1 MKITLKHYWLPL
13 ILLLALLFI
22 SVFKDD
28 ITPDY
33 RNTPNAAFL
42 SPSTLQNSRISTL
55 LTHPLFWFSAVIYTI
70 LFILLPTLI
79 IKFTFKQ
86 KSLTAFTCYVLGSI
100 SILLYLAIFANSP
113 LLDQVVVSKVN
124 RYIHS
129 PILVLFLWAAYTLT
143 ISTKHDE

>member
-1 MKITLKHYWLPL
+1 MKLTLKYSWLPFS
-13 ILLLALLFI
+13 LLLLLLVI

-42 SPSTLQNSRISTL
+42 SPETLQSSRISTL
-55 LTHPLFWFSAVIYTI
+55 LTHPLFWLSALIYTI
-70 LFILLPTLI
+70 LFTLLPTLI
-79 IKFTFKQ
+79 IKFTFQQ
-86 KSLTAFTCYVLGSI
+86 KSLTAFTSYVLGCI

-124 RYIHS
+124 RYLHS

-143 ISTKHDE
+143 TSIKHDE

>member
-1 MKITLKHYWLPL
+1 MKITLKNNWISLS
-13 ILLLALLFI
+13 LLLALLFI

-42 SPSTLQNSRISTL
+42 SPEVLNSSRISTII
-55 LTHPLFWFSAVIYTI
+55 TYPLFWLIAFLYTL
-70 LFILLPTLI
+70 LFILIPTLI

-86 KSLTAFTCYVLGSI
+86 KNLTEFTGYLLSGI
-100 SILLYLAIFANSP
+100 ALLLYIAIFIGSP
-113 LLDQVVVSKVN
+113 MLDQVMVSKVN
-124 RYIHS
+124 RYLHS

-143 ISTKHDE
+143 TSTKHDE